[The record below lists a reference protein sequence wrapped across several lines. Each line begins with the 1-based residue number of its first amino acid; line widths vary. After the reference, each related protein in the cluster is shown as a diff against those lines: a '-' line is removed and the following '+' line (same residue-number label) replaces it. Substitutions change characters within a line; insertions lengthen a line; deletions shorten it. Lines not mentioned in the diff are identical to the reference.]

1 MRTWSQLQ
9 EVLQEIMG
17 PNNRVYYQPPE
28 NIKLTYPCIVY
39 ERSNALTTYADNNPY
54 RKTKRYAVTLMSR
67 TADNDQYVDKLLD
80 LPMCTFDRE
89 FKTDGI
95 VHSVFNIYF

>member
-1 MRTWSQLQ
+1 MRTWSELQ

-28 NIKLTYPCIVY
+28 NLKITYPCIVF
-39 ERSNALTTYADNNPY
+39 ERSTALLDYADNQPY
-54 RKTKRYAVTLMSR
+54 MKHKRYTVTLISK
-67 TADNDQYVDKLLD
+67 TADNDEYLDQLLD

-89 FKTDGI
+89 FKSDNL
-95 VHSVFNIYF
+95 VHDVFNLYF